1 MFFALILLSSCHL
14 LDGVFAAQTVT
25 EEISVSRTVPLTIKV
40 VFIGPYF
47 DPEIIDVNMLEK
59 MLPEEKISRILINN
73 SVTGVIYKF
82 RYEFVFASQSF
93 RTRLIKFLKSIE
105 EEFEGENPW
114 FYTFE
119 YEGNWFIAKPS
130 RTLSFL
136 YDARRVE
143 EWLTENLNELGG
155 LPENGYMII
164 IADLRDGLPSA
175 AYRDIRN
182 FLIARTLGLIPP
194 KVEAHY
200 YKINYTDLDRGYKL
214 RYREFAI
221 GWGGSKRFWFL
232 DLSAGPTFVSMWYD
246 LPIQVIMEDQSIN
259 PYTSSGSQWLIELLA
274 DYIYEFVYNLA
285 APDFVYNPPW
295 SENYII
301 KITIID
307 CRNETEKIT
316 VPINE
321 TINPTLIKD
330 SISNLLPLS
339 KIDVKVKILNLT
351 DIPELEDLLSKY
363 SGRLDSWI
371 HRYLFLSPMNE
382 SYIDAQPIYEYL
394 KENLEKIMPEDNGGE
409 GYIIPVIAFALS
421 QDYHFMFKYKWLIL
435 RRNPESST
443 IWGAAFK
450 EFALVGLSQKDFF
463 YGEYVEP
470 KQESKGFGFTQPIIH
485 EVGHMLGLAHPHTY
499 GDLGDFVCSA
509 MSYFSYEYG
518 FSIFDKDALARAHI
532 DKHLIETRKII
543 SEIERK
549 LPLKIDGN
557 KMREIK
563 DRVDEVKRLL
573 NDVDSA
579 YSRMNYLEAWRMAL
593 DAYKLAREISV
604 DVENLPSIPENI
616 TVSLEE
622 KEAEIVR
629 LNQSYTELSS
639 RHNELLF
646 KYDELM
652 NNYMSLSSKC
662 EAYLSELNLF
672 RSLSIALFI
681 VVCFLAATTIY
692 FARRKHL
699 SIGSN

>member
-1 MFFALILLSSCHL
+1 M
-14 LDGVFAAQTVT
+14 
-25 EEISVSRTVPLTIKV
+25 
-40 VFIGPYF
+40 
-47 DPEIIDVNMLEK
+47 
-59 MLPEEKISRILINN
+59 
-73 SVTGVIYKF
+73 
-82 RYEFVFASQSF
+82 
-93 RTRLIKFLKSIE
+93 
-105 EEFEGENPW
+105 
-114 FYTFE
+114 
-119 YEGNWFIAKPS
+119 
-130 RTLSFL
+130 
-136 YDARRVE
+136 
-143 EWLTENLNELGG
+143 
-155 LPENGYMII
+155 
-164 IADLRDGLPSA
+164 
-175 AYRDIRN
+175 
-182 FLIARTLGLIPP
+182 
-194 KVEAHY
+194 
-200 YKINYTDLDRGYKL
+200 
-214 RYREFAI
+214 
-221 GWGGSKRFWFL
+221 
-232 DLSAGPTFVSMWYD
+232 
-246 LPIQVIMEDQSIN
+246 
-259 PYTSSGSQWLIELLA
+259 
-274 DYIYEFVYNLA
+274 
-285 APDFVYNPPW
+285 
-295 SENYII
+295 
-301 KITIID
+301 
-307 CRNETEKIT
+307 
-316 VPINE
+316 
-321 TINPTLIKD
+321 
-330 SISNLLPLS
+330 PLS

-351 DIPELEDLLSKY
+351 DLPELEDLLSRY

-394 KENLEKIMPEDNGGE
+394 KKNLEEIMPEDNGGE
-409 GYIIPVIAFALS
+409 GHIIPIIAFALS

-532 DKHLIETRKII
+532 DKHFIETCKII

-557 KMREIK
+557 KTREIK
-563 DRVDEVKRLL
+563 DQVDRIKRLL
-573 NDVDSA
+573 NEVDSA
-579 YSRMNYLEAWRMAL
+579 HSRMNYLEAWRTAL
-593 DAYKLAREISV
+593 DAYKLARKISA

-622 KEAEIVR
+622 KEAEIMR

-652 NNYMSLSSKC
+652 NNYMSLSLKC

-681 VVCFLAATTIY
+681 MVCFLAATTIY
-692 FARRKHL
+692 FARRKRL